1 MQHLAIH
8 FKYPTFVSGSLASL
22 PLRISAV
29 QKSLIVAST
38 AFVHAGSVV
47 ESESGN
53 IAEVKW

>member
-38 AFVHAGSVV
+38 AFVHGGSVV
-47 ESESGN
+47 ESEMRAY
-53 IAEVKW
+53 I